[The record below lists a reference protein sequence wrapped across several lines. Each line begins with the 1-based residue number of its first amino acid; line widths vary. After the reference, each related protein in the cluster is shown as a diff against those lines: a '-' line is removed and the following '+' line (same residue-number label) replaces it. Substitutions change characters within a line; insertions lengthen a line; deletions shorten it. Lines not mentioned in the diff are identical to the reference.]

1 MPDIHKI
8 SKGHWYGKS
17 YLGNV
22 EAGTRVRLLSYNIQV
37 GIASNRPH
45 HYLTRS
51 WRHVLPHAHHF
62 KNLDEIAR
70 VIKEYDIVGLQEV
83 DAGSLRSSF
92 VNQVDYLAERAG
104 FDHWYHQRNRN
115 LGHIACHA
123 NGLLSRYATSGVAN
137 HKLPGIL
144 PGRGAMVARY
154 GDDDNPL
161 VVVLLHLA
169 LGRRA
174 RIRQLS
180 YVADIVSEYE
190 HVVVMGDLNCLADS
204 DEMQHLLDNTGLT
217 PPELDL
223 PTFPSWRPSRTL
235 DHILVSPSLIIENI
249 QVLSDVDVSDHLP
262 IGMEIV
268 VPKAVKLV
276 A

>member
-1 MPDIHKI
+1 MTEFKAI
-8 SKGHWYGKS
+8 SKLHWSEKYYHHDDS
-17 YLGNV
+17 P
-22 EAGTRVRLLSYNIQV
+22 GTRVRLLSYNIQV
-37 GIASNRPH
+37 GIATNKPH

-51 WRHVLPHAHHF
+51 WRHLLPHGHHF
-62 KNLDEIAR
+62 NNLDEIAK
-70 VIKEYDIVGLQEV
+70 VIKGYDIVGLQEV

-92 VNQVDYLAERAG
+92 VNQVNYLAERAG
-104 FDHWYHQRNRN
+104 FNHWYHQRNRN

-123 NGLLSRYATSGVAN
+123 NGLLSRYATADVAN
-137 HKLPGIL
+137 HKLPGVL

-154 GDDDNPL
+154 GERDNPL

-174 RIRQLS
+174 RMRQLS
-180 YVADIVSEYE
+180 YVADIVGQHQ
-190 HVVVMGDLNCLADS
+190 HVVVMGDMNCLADS
-204 DEMQHLLDNTGLT
+204 EEMQLLLDNTGLT

-235 DHILVSPSLIIENI
+235 DHILVSPSLSIENI
-249 QVLSDVDVSDHLP
+249 RVLSDVDVSDHLP
-262 IGMEIV
+262 ISMEIV